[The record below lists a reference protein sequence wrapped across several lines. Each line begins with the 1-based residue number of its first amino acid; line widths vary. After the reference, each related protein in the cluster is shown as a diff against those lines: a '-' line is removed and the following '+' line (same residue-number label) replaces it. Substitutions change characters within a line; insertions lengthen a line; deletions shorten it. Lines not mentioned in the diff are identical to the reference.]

1 MFIPLPSRLLAGCIL
16 AGMVIGASFTPVH
29 AQSYPNKPIKLI
41 VPFGPGGPT
50 DVSARLVGGLVQ
62 AALGQAVVI
71 ENRPGAGGALGS
83 KAVAAAEADGYTLLI
98 GTSATLGVVP
108 ALLKN
113 PGYDP
118 LTSFAPVAK
127 IADSTLVLV
136 VPAAFPAN
144 SVAEF
149 VAYAKANPGKLSY
162 ASAGAGN
169 QTQLLAE
176 LFNAK
181 TGLDI
186 VHVPYKSGAEMA
198 TAVLSGQVQMAFPD
212 ISILLPLIRSGKVKA
227 LAVTSAKRQPQLP
240 DVPTMVESG
249 ISDFVMTFWSGVMA
263 PAGTPAGIVAALHGA
278 IDDGLRTAAIQQSLA
293 LTGAE
298 ASPGS
303 SQDFASFI
311 AAEVK
316 KWKAV
321 AELAGISPE

>member
-1 MFIPLPSRLLAGCIL
+1 
-16 AGMVIGASFTPVH
+16 
-29 AQSYPNKPIKLI
+29 
-41 VPFGPGGPT
+41 
-50 DVSARLVGGLVQ
+50 VSARLVGGLVQ

-83 KAVAAAEADGYTLLI
+83 KAVASAEADGYTLLI